1 LSASLNKAKFV
12 LFAYNSV
19 VTYENN
25 LKVGKG
31 TVIITGDGENYYGQK
46 KVTFLILPKWAMW
59 IW

>member
-1 LSASLNKAKFV
+1 VIVQGTESEIFITITGNDRKYTGV
-12 LFAYNSV
+12 
-19 VTYENN
+19 
-25 LKVGKG
+25 VGKG